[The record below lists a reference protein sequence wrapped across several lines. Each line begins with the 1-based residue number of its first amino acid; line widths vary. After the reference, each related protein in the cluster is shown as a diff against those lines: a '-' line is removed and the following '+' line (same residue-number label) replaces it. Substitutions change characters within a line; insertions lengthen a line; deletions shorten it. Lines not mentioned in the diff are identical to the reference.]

1 MIPDDKVEG
10 SNFTDQLCFSKIL
23 LASFQETAAW
33 KELSNGLGSVAQL
46 FEELFESWGA
56 FSEGAQCDVQHAHIY
71 GVIYKADGSVL
82 SWVPQKAVLDICWQ
96 VEKIVMI
103 DDDRW

>member
-10 SNFTDQLCFSKIL
+10 SNSPDQLCFSTIL

-46 FEELFESWGA
+46 FEELFES
-56 FSEGAQCDVQHAHIY
+56 
-71 GVIYKADGSVL
+71 
-82 SWVPQKAVLDICWQ
+82 
-96 VEKIVMI
+96 
-103 DDDRW
+103 

>member
-10 SNFTDQLCFSKIL
+10 WNSTNQLCFSKIL

-46 FEELFESWGA
+46 FEELVES
-56 FSEGAQCDVQHAHIY
+56 
-71 GVIYKADGSVL
+71 
-82 SWVPQKAVLDICWQ
+82 
-96 VEKIVMI
+96 
-103 DDDRW
+103 